1 MFALHPK
8 ALYETLLLLVFCPS
22 ITKYMPPLAVCRSS
36 IEEGVIS
43 FLSYWL
49 VFCLSNNKFIR
60 EINSLPRSEERRVGK

>member
-1 MFALHPK
+1 
-8 ALYETLLLLVFCPS
+8 
-22 ITKYMPPLAVCRSS
+22 MPPLAVCRSS

-60 EINSLPRSEERRVGK
+60 EMNSLPQRSWVPHPEFLKSQGQISDFDGEMSRKL